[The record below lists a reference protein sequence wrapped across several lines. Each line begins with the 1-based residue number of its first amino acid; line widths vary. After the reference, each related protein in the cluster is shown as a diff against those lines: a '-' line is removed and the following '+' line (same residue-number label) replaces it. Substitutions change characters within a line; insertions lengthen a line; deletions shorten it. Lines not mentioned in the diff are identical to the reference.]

1 MREVPKATTPDEAL
15 DKTKC
20 RDAVKTALAHPE
32 PTQAFDRQ
40 DWLAKTKAQLKL
52 HASASK

>member
-1 MREVPKATTPDEAL
+1 MREVPKATIPDDAL
-15 DKTKC
+15 DKPTC

-32 PTQAFDRQ
+32 PDNAFDRQ
-40 DWLAKTKAQLKL
+40 GWLAKTKAQLKR